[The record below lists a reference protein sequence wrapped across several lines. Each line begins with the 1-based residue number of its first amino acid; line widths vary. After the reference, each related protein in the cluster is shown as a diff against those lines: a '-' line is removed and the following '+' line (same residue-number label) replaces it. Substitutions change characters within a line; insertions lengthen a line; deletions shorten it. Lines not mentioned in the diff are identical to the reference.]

1 MKKILKVFL
10 VTLVAV
16 IFFSAPFINS
26 AQAAIELKLSDHDVC
41 GGLKGKI
48 GEYWF
53 DQIEKETN
61 SKAKIKAYWGG
72 VLFNAEEELN
82 ALSEGIVDIAA
93 IYPDFYPKQLPLFG
107 AFWLFPKG
115 PEQWEN
121 IRWIYKESIERIPE
135 FKRELEEAGIKIL
148 LMENGLPM
156 AYMARYPI
164 TSLKDISGKKW
175 RAGDRW
181 NLKLLENQK
190 AIAVSIPWGDCYM
203 ALETG
208 TIDGIVSNY
217 DGMHRQKF
225 DEPAKN
231 ILTGKAIG
239 WSQPM
244 FYCVNKKKW
253 DSLPKDIQEGILRA
267 SENTERAFA
276 EMYEAEFNRIVEAEK
291 EAGCTVNFYSTE
303 DVDNWADET
312 CLIELRKVFTKE
324 LSTDG
329 VDNSSEM
336 LEQLKSIIEEGIAKE
351 K

>member
-1 MKKILKVFL
+1 MKKILNAFI
-10 VTLVAV
+10 VTLAVFMFISVA
-16 IFFSAPFINS
+16 FIGS

-53 DQIEKETN
+53 EQIEKETGG
-61 SKAKIKAYWGG
+61 KVKIKAYWGG

-82 ALSEGIVDIAA
+82 ALSEGVVDIAA

-107 AFWLFPKG
+107 AYWLFPKG
-115 PEQWEN
+115 PEKWEN
-121 IRWIYKESIERIPE
+121 IRWIYKSSIERIPE
-135 FKRELEEAGIKIL
+135 FTRELEEAGIKIL

-164 TSLKDISGKKW
+164 SSLKDIAGKKW

-190 AIAVSIPWGDCYM
+190 TIAVSVPWGDCYM

-208 TIDGIVSNY
+208 TVDGIVSNY

-244 FYCVNKKKW
+244 FYCVNKAKW
-253 DSLPKDIQEGILRA
+253 DKLPKDVQEGILRA
-267 SENTERAFA
+267 SENTEKAFA

-291 EAGCTVNFYSTE
+291 KAGCTVKFYSSE
-303 DVDNWADET
+303 DVDSWADEA
-312 CLIELRKVFTKE
+312 CLVELRKVFTDE
-324 LSTDG
+324 LASDG
-329 VDNSSEM
+329 VANAPKM
-336 LEQLKSIIEEGIAKE
+336 IEQLRAVIEEGIAKE